1 MLLLSALAGTCACAW
16 GCVIRVALELYK
28 KSLTV
33 MTIVQTP
40 WFQRCSTTACAA
52 RADWTR
58 ALERG
63 RETSGSQHP
72 VAAHLPL
79 FLLLP
84 SVSFVRRKG
93 FEHQSAAM
101 LPWRQKQLVRDLVK
115 GGMEGSSMILKKYIW
130 ALLRSKVSTVF
141 QREALCMSYTFLKD
155 RIFSVLL
162 CDITIF
168 FFHQQLCI
176 YIFHYITIIKQ
187 TAAYRIAQM
196 RQQTDN
202 TFSCDKYIL
211 INTWVSQYLYS
222 SLAWVQS

>member
-1 MLLLSALAGTCACAW
+1 MHLSDVYAWARLCTTLLLPSAATDACAR
-16 GCVIRVALELYK
+16 GCVIRAALELYK

-33 MTIVQTP
+33 KTIVQTP

-79 FLLLP
+79 SLLLP

-93 FEHQSAAM
+93 FEHQSAAR

-115 GGMEGSSMILKKYIW
+115 GGIEENPGPWYWKKYIR
-130 ALLRSKVSTVF
+130 ALLGRKDSTVF
-141 QREALCMSYTFLKD
+141 QK
-155 RIFSVLL
+155 
-162 CDITIF
+162 
-168 FFHQQLCI
+168 
-176 YIFHYITIIKQ
+176 
-187 TAAYRIAQM
+187 
-196 RQQTDN
+196 
-202 TFSCDKYIL
+202 
-211 INTWVSQYLYS
+211 LYS
-222 SLAWVQS
+222 RERHCVGITDFRKPKYFSLNMPWSEPTYIILQYQV

>member
-1 MLLLSALAGTCACAW
+1 MSSLWFPGCCLRYEACFPSARAPLGVWPRACVCVCVCATPFLLALAGTCACAW
-16 GCVIRVALELYK
+16 GCVIRAALELYK

-33 MTIVQTP
+33 KTIVQTP

-79 FLLLP
+79 SLLLP

-93 FEHQSAAM
+93 FEHQRPAM

-115 GGMEGSSMILKKYIW
+115 GGIEENPRSMILKK
-130 ALLRSKVSTVF
+130 K
-141 QREALCMSYTFLKD
+141 K
-155 RIFSVLL
+155 
-162 CDITIF
+162 
-168 FFHQQLCI
+168 
-176 YIFHYITIIKQ
+176 
-187 TAAYRIAQM
+187 
-196 RQQTDN
+196 
-202 TFSCDKYIL
+202 
-211 INTWVSQYLYS
+211 
-222 SLAWVQS
+222 

>member
-1 MLLLSALAGTCACAW
+1 MVLPKIWSMFLSTHAPLTVFELCVTRSVWTCTCLCKMLFPSALAGTCACAW
-16 GCVIRVALELYK
+16 GCVIRAALELYK

-33 MTIVQTP
+33 KTIVQTP

-79 FLLLP
+79 SLLLP

-93 FEHQSAAM
+93 FEHQRAAM

-115 GGMEGSSMILKKYIW
+115 GGIEENPAPWY
-130 ALLRSKVSTVF
+130 SKNISRHRWEV
-141 QREALCMSYTFLKD
+141 R
-155 RIFSVLL
+155 
-162 CDITIF
+162 
-168 FFHQQLCI
+168 
-176 YIFHYITIIKQ
+176 
-187 TAAYRIAQM
+187 TAA
-196 RQQTDN
+196 
-202 TFSCDKYIL
+202 
-211 INTWVSQYLYS
+211 LYS
-222 SLAWVQS
+222 KTVLHRGALSVKSTL

>member
-1 MLLLSALAGTCACAW
+1 MMLLSALAGTCACAW

-58 ALERG
+58 VLERG

-130 ALLRSKVSTVF
+130 ALLGSKVSTVF
-141 QREALCMSYTFLKD
+141 QRLYSKERRCVWVTHFW
-155 RIFSVLL
+155 RTEFFSVLL

-168 FFHQQLCI
+168 FLLSKI
-176 YIFHYITIIKQ
+176 
-187 TAAYRIAQM
+187 
-196 RQQTDN
+196 
-202 TFSCDKYIL
+202 
-211 INTWVSQYLYS
+211 VYLYLPLYYNNKTNCS
-222 SLAWVQS
+222 I